1 MLFECVARFGSCKP
15 ESIFPLYYKFLFLV
29 NENSSILIPG
39 MRIKLSTLLISIF
52 FFSCQKEIHF
62 PSTTPPATSKI
73 TIQYEP
79 INTSTT
85 KFELIVSD
93 STNKVLY
100 DNELDVKKPHSINV
114 AATQYNLTTIEYDD
128 AEKKYKSKTYLNIKA
143 TNWVIR
149 PMDDKQNI
157 GRSNI
162 SGGLDAKLMYE
173 NVPPF
178 TGFTFYSGSQ
188 YQPGSTVSVTPIATQ
203 KKD

>member
-1 MLFECVARFGSCKP
+1 MLFECVAEIGTCRP
-15 ESIFPLYYKFLFLV
+15 EFIFPLYYKFLFLV

-39 MRIKLSTLLISIF
+39 MRFILSTLLISILL
-52 FFSCQKEIHF
+52 FSCQKEIHF
-62 PSTTPPATSKI
+62 PSTSPPATSKI

-85 KFELIVSD
+85 KFELIISD

-149 PMDDKQNI
+149 PLDDKQNI

-162 SGGLDAKLMYE
+162 SGGSDAKLMYE

-178 TGFTFYSGSQ
+178 TG
-188 YQPGSTVSVTPIATQ
+188 
-203 KKD
+203 